1 MSEHLSDEQL
11 ESYARRAAPPTQMLA
26 LDEHLSACEGCRKK
40 INDASS
46 LQSAFRNLR
55 TNLQT
60 AARAAPEHLTFE
72 FLEAYVKNRVDELN
86 REIVESHVE
95 LCSHCAKELS
105 DLQAFAAMM
114 DEAPVVT
121 GKEAAQES
129 SAWQKFLAMLGFS
142 SSLRFAGVAAAVL
155 LILSGS
161 LVIIL
166 KLNESRRALET
177 AQTNTSEPVGQPPIG
192 QQNQNSNSS
201 IGVKPENNRP
211 ELPTN
216 TRRQANSVIAFTLSV
231 IARGDAPTLVIGPD
245 TTSVEL
251 RAKVPQGASY
261 GTRLE
266 SAGGSRNLGVKKAS
280 AAGFVVYR
288 IPVNQLR
295 AGSYAL
301 TLFKVPAQDDDDGI
315 TYSFDVKR

>member
-26 LDEHLSACEGCRKK
+26 LDEHLSACEVCRKK
-40 INDASS
+40 ISEANP
-46 LQSAFRNLR
+46 LQSAVRNLR

-60 AARAAPEHLTFE
+60 AARATPEHLTFE

-95 LCSHCAKELS
+95 LCSPCAQELS

-121 GKEAAQES
+121 EKEAAQES
-129 SAWQKFLAMLGFS
+129 SAWQNFLAMLGFS

-155 LILSGS
+155 LILSVS
-161 LVIIL
+161 LVIIRE
-166 KLNESRRALET
+166 LNQSRTALEM
-177 AQTNTSEPVGQPPIG
+177 AQTNTSQPVGEPPVRQP
-192 QQNQNSNSS
+192 NQNSNPSM
-201 IGVKPENNRP
+201 GMPKNDHPES
-211 ELPTN
+211 PTN

-231 IARGDAPTLVIGPD
+231 IARGDAPTLVIPPD
-245 TTSVEL
+245 TTFVEL

-266 SAGGSRNLGVKKAS
+266 TAGGSRNLGVKKAS

-288 IPVNQLR
+288 VPVNQLR